1 MKPTENTAMES
12 RRLASLS
19 GRACGRDAAAGNV
32 RALRAA
38 MTLLVAGGLL
48 FAMAPGA
55 RAALYKWTDERGV
68 IHYSDKM
75 PVDAVNR
82 ASVELNRDGTTVR
95 KREQAK
101 PVAQR
106 IPRDETDEQ
115 RMRQEERDRVLAS
128 RRDRALMESYTNE
141 NEIELAKT
149 RAVATIEGQ
158 IESAQAFIAQMQKRR
173 DELDAKKSTFA
184 PRPVP
189 GEIAREIENID
200 AEVARQNTFI
210 TAKKKESATV
220 TARYDADK
228 LRFRELRSET
238 GSVVVA
244 DETRVASNR
253 GAALQLTSGKP

>member
-1 MKPTENTAMES
+1 
-12 RRLASLS
+12 
-19 GRACGRDAAAGNV
+19 
-32 RALRAA
+32 
-38 MTLLVAGGLL
+38 LL

-75 PVDAVNR
+75 PPDAVNR

-95 KREQAK
+95 KREQVK

-106 IPRDETDEQ
+106 VPKDETEEQ
-115 RMRQEERDRVLAS
+115 RMRQAERDRVLAS

-141 NEIELAKT
+141 NEIDLAKT

-200 AEVARQNTFI
+200 SEVARQNTFI
-210 TAKKKESATV
+210 MAKKKEVDAV
-220 TARYDADK
+220 AARYDSDK
-228 LRFRELRSET
+228 ARFRELRSET
-238 GSVVVA
+238 GSIVTA
-244 DETRVASNR
+244 DDTRVASTP
-253 GAALQLTSGKP
+253 GAALQLTNGKP

>member
-1 MKPTENTAMES
+1 MMPTENTAMES
-12 RRLASLS
+12 SRLASLS
-19 GRACGRDAAAGNV
+19 GHACGRDAAARDNRAV
-32 RALRAA
+32 RAAV
-38 MTLLVAGGLL
+38 TFLVASGLL

-75 PVDAVNR
+75 PPDAVNR
-82 ASVELNRDGTTVR
+82 ASTELNRDGTTVR
-95 KREQAK
+95 KREQVK

-106 IPRDETDEQ
+106 LPKDDSEEQ
-115 RMRQEERDRVLAS
+115 QIRQAERDRVLAS

-149 RAVATIEGQ
+149 RAVATIDGQ

-189 GEIAREIENID
+189 GEIVREIENID
-200 AEVARQNTFI
+200 SEVARQNTFI
-210 TAKKKESATV
+210 MAKKKEAATV
-220 TARYDADK
+220 MARYDADR

-238 GSVVVA
+238 GSVVIA
-244 DETRVASNR
+244 DETRVASNG
-253 GAALQLTSGKP
+253 GAALQLTNSKP

>member
-1 MKPTENTAMES
+1 MKPTEDTAMES
-12 RRLASLS
+12 RRLASRS
-19 GRACGRDAAAGNV
+19 GNACRRDAAAGNA
-32 RALRAA
+32 RAMRAA
-38 MTLLVAGGLL
+38 ITFLVAGGLL

-75 PVDAVNR
+75 PPDAVNR
-82 ASVELNRDGTTVR
+82 ASIELNRDGTTVR

-106 IPRDETDEQ
+106 VPKDETDEQ
-115 RMRQEERDRVLAS
+115 RMRQAERDRVLAS

-149 RAVATIEGQ
+149 RAVATIDGQ
-158 IESAQAFIAQMQKRR
+158 IESAEAFIAQMQKRR

-189 GEIAREIENID
+189 GEIVREIENID
-200 AEVARQNTFI
+200 SEVARQTTFI
-210 TAKKKESATV
+210 MAKKKEAATV
-220 TARYDADK
+220 AARYESDK

-253 GAALQLTSGKP
+253 GVALQLTNSKP

>member
-1 MKPTENTAMES
+1 MES

-19 GRACGRDAAAGNV
+19 GHACDRDAAAGTHRFV
-32 RALRAA
+32 RIAV
-38 MTLLVAGGLL
+38 TFLVAGALS

-55 RAALYKWTDERGV
+55 REALYKWTDERGV
-68 IHYSDKM
+68 THYSDKM
-75 PVDAVNR
+75 PADAVNR

-95 KREQAK
+95 KREQVK

-106 IPRDETDEQ
+106 VPKDETEEQ
-115 RMRQEERDRVLAS
+115 RIRQAERDRVLAS

-149 RAVATIEGQ
+149 RAVATIDGQ
-158 IESAQAFIAQMQKRR
+158 IESAQGFIAQMQKRR

-189 GEIAREIENID
+189 GEIVREIENID

-210 TAKKKESATV
+210 MAKRKEAATV
-220 TARYDADK
+220 AARYDSDK
-228 LRFRELRSET
+228 ARFRELRSET
-238 GSVVVA
+238 GSVVIA
-244 DETRVASNR
+244 DETRVASTG

>member
-1 MKPTENTAMES
+1 MES

-19 GRACGRDAAAGNV
+19 GHACDRDAAAGTHRFV
-32 RALRAA
+32 RIAV
-38 MTLLVAGGLL
+38 TFLVAGALS

-68 IHYSDKM
+68 THYSDKM
-75 PVDAVNR
+75 PADAVNR

-95 KREQAK
+95 KREQVK

-106 IPRDETDEQ
+106 VPKDETEEQ
-115 RMRQEERDRVLAS
+115 RIRQAERDRVLAS

-149 RAVATIEGQ
+149 RAVATIDGQ
-158 IESAQAFIAQMQKRR
+158 IESAQGFIAQMQKRR

-189 GEIAREIENID
+189 GEIVREIENID

-210 TAKKKESATV
+210 MAKRKEAATV
-220 TARYDADK
+220 AARYDSDK
-228 LRFRELRSET
+228 ARFRELRSET
-238 GSVVVA
+238 GSVVIA
-244 DETRVASNR
+244 DETRVASTG